1 MAKGPKPQPLTTQE
15 RELLGYFRACTPER
29 RQLLWELSKELCR
42 ANPKIEIHVVT
53 GSETQ

>member
-1 MAKGPKPQPLTTQE
+1 MAKAPKQQPLSDQE
-15 RELLGYFRACTPER
+15 RELLHYFRACTPER

-53 GSETQ
+53 GSEAQ